1 MSIIE
6 LQPALVQRIIYPWYK
21 SLELLS
27 PVELHKFAMFLG
39 TVLYTCRIL
48 RQNLSNEVNFKDFWV
63 YQGSFA
69 FATLSREVVDGSF
82 DKVHP

>member
-48 RQNLSNEVNFKDFWV
+48 RQNLSNEVNFKDFKCLLGLPGV
-63 YQGSFA
+63 VCVCDTFQGSCRRVF
-69 FATLSREVVDGSF
+69 
-82 DKVHP
+82 